1 MSNFYSSVLD
11 LFIFI
16 FRQEWFQQIFYDV
29 ASALSDAKIRQRQVQ
44 RQKQKHWSFCI
55 FQINIEGTKRE
66 QLQFTVKLTACD
78 RLDKLDIPHIFQIR
92 YRAK

>member
-1 MSNFYSSVLD
+1 MQKLD
-11 LFIFI
+11 KDRYKDKNKNIGL
-16 FRQEWFQQIFYDV
+16 
-29 ASALSDAKIRQRQVQ
+29 
-44 RQKQKHWSFCI
+44 FCI
-55 FQINIEGTKRE
+55 FQINIEGNKRE